1 MKKSLKI
8 TLVVAFAGL
17 LVLSAINS
25 SKIKD
30 AAEQAGFDNVEEYKK
45 AQIKNIETKAE
56 YDAFVQ
62 RQAEIE
68 AKAAT
73 NGGFLS
79 VDEYKKA
86 KAVDMPT
93 KELYDQYLVQQAESK
108 LAEDQRRV
116 EESKKITAEK
126 AAEEK
131 QVVKS
136 AASETGQE
144 KEEDPQKTPNSY
156 KPKKSEKPTTPT
168 LPQLIENYG
177 FLANTINSSTIRD
190 EVVSKAFFEES
201 RKLRRRLETQTSTI
215 NISQRITYNDKNVKF
230 ALSCEANRPNYTAR
244 YFYIFMK
251 DVFVMPQHD
260 VFDPA
265 NYEHGIVYKELD
277 TDINSDNAL
286 RFYFRDIFNMQSA
299 WGINYRLVTESA
311 NEYELVLPDTFPLGN
326 RANVERKVTID
337 RKSGEAK
344 VGARS
349 YPCTKLSSEES
360 ELVIQFYTGLA
371 LLDAVAEWEKTEMNF
386 SEKRDKQKKF

>member
-30 AAEQAGFDNVEEYKK
+30 AAEQAGFDNVEEYKT

-126 AAEEK
+126 NSEEEETVKVDTVKINPDSSTSERINESISIVKSGLDYPSMGTPYTEMQSRCARKPSSLNNEKEHYSCRGISDDRFLVSKGIFVFGPDKSLKARFFSFINESESDQFINDKDILEILDKRFGSRALTQTGKIRFSYQNQDTRFTAVSYGCPAYFTDKPGMEVPGGTPKSHQIIWVETGVVPNLDDAERYDFEVIKNEVVNSSSCVVALVNYGGTNIPRGIDEK
-131 QVVKS
+131 QYYKAEVHVL
-136 AASETGQE
+136 EV
-144 KEEDPQKTPNSY
+144 DPKFV
-156 KPKKSEKPTTPT
+156 
-168 LPQLIENYG
+168 LM
-177 FLANTINSSTIRD
+177 NT
-190 EVVSKAFFEES
+190 K
-201 RKLRRRLETQTSTI
+201 
-215 NISQRITYNDKNVKF
+215 
-230 ALSCEANRPNYTAR
+230 
-244 YFYIFMK
+244 
-251 DVFVMPQHD
+251 H
-260 VFDPA
+260 
-265 NYEHGIVYKELD
+265 
-277 TDINSDNAL
+277 
-286 RFYFRDIFNMQSA
+286 
-299 WGINYRLVTESA
+299 W
-311 NEYELVLPDTFPLGN
+311 
-326 RANVERKVTID
+326 
-337 RKSGEAK
+337 
-344 VGARS
+344 
-349 YPCTKLSSEES
+349 
-360 ELVIQFYTGLA
+360 
-371 LLDAVAEWEKTEMNF
+371 
-386 SEKRDKQKKF
+386 